1 MNATQTNTEAA
12 TRPDPGRPIGELT
25 PDFAAHVLKL
35 VDGLL
40 AILERRGAHAI
51 PGPVIGG

>member
-1 MNATQTNTEAA
+1 MNAKKSNAA
-12 TRPDPGRPIGELT
+12 TRPELGRPIGPL
-25 PDFAAHVLKL
+25 PPGFAAHLL
-35 VDGLL
+35 DLIDGLL